1 MNLSEITNALAHDDD
16 KFLKENSRTIAQM
29 LLKLVTRLDQLV
41 EVETEEAE
49 LIRRVPG
56 KPSEI
61 ASGIRFN
68 FARTINEIGS
78 DLFH

>member
-1 MNLSEITNALAHDDD
+1 MNISDITKALALDDD

-29 LLKLVTRLDQLV
+29 LLKLVTRLNQLA

-68 FARTINEIGS
+68 FARSVREIGS